1 MCMSIHVNGVLHQPE
16 EGAGSAGAA
25 AAGTVWF
32 TQRLAGLTHQ
42 ERYSEDC
49 QTYFLLC
56 LSETGLLC
64 VTLDVLE
71 LALKASLASNSE
83 IYLPRLL
90 EAGIEGVCHH
100 TC

>member
-42 ERYSEDC
+42 EA
-49 QTYFLLC
+49 
-56 LSETGLLC
+56 
-64 VTLDVLE
+64 TLRIAKLIFFYV
-71 LALKASLASNSE
+71 
-83 IYLPRLL
+83 YLRQ
-90 EAGIEGVCHH
+90 GFSV
-100 TC
+100 